1 MVHIYDTQCNEGD
14 CNVGISKKILL
25 HIMMHIKMISCV
37 CVYFFIYN
45 LSKKVKSHQK
55 LALLSVL
62 TLCDVFF
69 YGVTHLVLTQY

>member
-1 MVHIYDTQCNEGD
+1 MVHIYDTQCNKGD
-14 CNVGISKKILL
+14 CDVGMSKKVLL

-37 CVYFFIYN
+37 CVYFFLIYN

-62 TLCDVFF
+62 TLCEVYFYDVRFA
-69 YGVTHLVLTQY
+69 V